1 MARRRKYKVKKP
13 KKSKALD
20 GLVNFAAG
28 AAMSFIAG
36 GMEEKYQYTKK
47 GKINPYAVAA
57 VQLGTGRANSY
68 KRIVKT
74 TAHLNAL
81 GSFDVE
87 PEYDKKGSSKSR
99 TGSNGRRTARV
110 RSYHPDDPVVRSIR
124 STRRNDN
131 RYAWRM
137 NCEDGSAYGIHPEDY
152 ETREA
157 YSVALTRAK
166 GAGAAEPAAVSRPE
180 SEAEKPAS
188 ISVKTP
194 GAGSR
199 YCRISRL
206 DNGENQ
212 YYNTEDPAI
221 KVGNIVT
228 IKRGDGSFQG
238 VVIAV
243 GEMDGIGGITVEE
256 GTVIKAGNGND

>member
-13 KKSKALD
+13 KKSKAPD

-87 PEYDKKGSSKSR
+87 PEYDKKGCSKSR
-99 TGSNGRRTARV
+99 TGSNGRRMGRI
-110 RSYHPDDPVVRSIR
+110 RSYHPDDPVLRSIS
-124 STRRNDN
+124 STSSNDN

-152 ETREA
+152 ETREVYNA
-157 YSVALTRAK
+157 ALTRAK
-166 GAGAAEPAAVSRPE
+166 GAGVAEPFEGAGTE
-180 SEAEKPAS
+180 SEAENPAAD
-188 ISVKTP
+188 SVKTP

-212 YYNTEDPAI
+212 YYSTGDPAI
-221 KVGNIVT
+221 KVGDIVT
-228 IKRGDGSFQG
+228 VNCVNGSFQG

-243 GEMDGIGGITVEE
+243 GEVDASGGVKVEDGNI
-256 GTVIKAGNGND
+256 IKAGSGND